1 MPKLPKA
8 TQTAAEAADI
18 GGGSA
23 PLEEG
28 VYVLRLHS
36 IDATGSGPAGP
47 YWTWEYRVVEGPD
60 GPMNGRRR
68 LWDRISLSE
77 KAAFRVKQVYT
88 AFGFTLDSD
97 TEEMIGEHV
106 KAYVIQEPI
115 QSGQRAGQM
124 GNSISEYLEIPED
137 WEPELAMAAGGD
149 QF

>member
-8 TQTAAEAADI
+8 VQEAAENATS

-28 VYVLRLHS
+28 VYVLRLAAV
-36 IDATGSGPAGP
+36 DATGEGPAGP

-60 GPMNGRRR
+60 GAMNGRRR
-68 LWDRISLSE
+68 LWDRISLSD
-77 KAAFRVKQVYT
+77 KAAWKVKEVYT

-115 QSGQRAGQM
+115 QSGTRAGQM
-124 GNSISEYLEIPED
+124 GNSIQEYLELPED
-137 WEPELAMAAGGD
+137 WEPEAAAGGD
-149 QF
+149 SF